1 VIRGCLIR
9 VVNVVVVDDLDDV
22 RQGDGNA
29 SVKELDIS
37 FNTKKNVFAKIGLTL
52 NATNLLNFLKNLCD

>member
-1 VIRGCLIR
+1 M
-9 VVNVVVVDDLDDV
+9 VVDDLDDV